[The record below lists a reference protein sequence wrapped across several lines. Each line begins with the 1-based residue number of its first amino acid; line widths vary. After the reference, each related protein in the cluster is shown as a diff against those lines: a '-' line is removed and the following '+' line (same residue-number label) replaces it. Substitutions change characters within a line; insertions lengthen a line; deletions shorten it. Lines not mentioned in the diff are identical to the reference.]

1 MSMPEGW
8 SVGTTVVEGWGEVP
22 RTELGLLKNETSMDQ
37 DSPPTPT
44 GDSRREGSVPPMIN
58 EPVPLMAELE
68 QLCVSVPTVQ
78 AALV

>member
-22 RTELGLLKNETSMDQ
+22 RTELGLLKSETSMDQ

-58 EPVPLMAELE
+58 EPLMAELE